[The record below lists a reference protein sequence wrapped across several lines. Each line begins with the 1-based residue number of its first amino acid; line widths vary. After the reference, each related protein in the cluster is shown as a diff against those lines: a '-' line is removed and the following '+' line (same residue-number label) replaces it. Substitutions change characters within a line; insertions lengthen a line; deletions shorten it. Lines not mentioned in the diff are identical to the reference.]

1 VPELSYCGVLYP
13 QVLGPADAGTAD
25 MTANAS
31 TTVRAI
37 LLNMMILLVLKAG
50 SGFCGIDR

>member
-1 VPELSYCGVLYP
+1 VPELSYCGALYP
-13 QVLGPADAGTAD
+13 QVLGPADAGMAD

-31 TTVRAI
+31 ARVRVI

>member
-1 VPELSYCGVLYP
+1 VPELSYCGALYP
-13 QVLGPADAGTAD
+13 QVLGPADAGMAD

-31 TTVRAI
+31 ARVRVI

-50 SGFCGIDR
+50 SGFSGIDR